1 VDEARGR
8 RGGGWKG
15 VGSRRLDVGR
25 EAFLW
30 RSDEVVTVA
39 RVRGRGLFGLTRG
52 EKDSAIEQGH
62 GVSIPS

>member
-1 VDEARGR
+1 MR

-30 RSDEVVTVA
+30 RSDAEVVTVA
-39 RVRGRGLFGLTRG
+39 RVSGQGLFGFMRG
-52 EKDSAIEQGH
+52 KKDSAIEQGN
-62 GVSIPS
+62 GVSVQS